1 MDRLN
6 KLNKKDY
13 MTRENGSGHSVR
25 DSYSTFAVKVHTA
38 SRVAHL
44 GTGYL
49 IALRH
54 EMLSVTHR
62 IDDELKRRKHAR
74 H

>member
-1 MDRLN
+1 MDS
-6 KLNKKDY
+6 
-13 MTRENGSGHSVR
+13 ENGSGQRVGNSF
-25 DSYSTFAVKVHTA
+25 STWAIKVHSA

-54 EMLSVTHR
+54 EMLSIINR
-62 IDDELKRRKHAR
+62 IDDEVKRRGHEQ

>member
-1 MDRLN
+1 MAF
-6 KLNKKDY
+6 
-13 MTRENGSGHSVR
+13 ENGNEHMVG
-25 DSYSTFAVKVHTA
+25 DSFSTWAVKVHTA

-49 IALRH
+49 ITLRH
-54 EMLSVTHR
+54 EMLSIINR
-62 IDDELKRRKHAR
+62 IDDELKRRDHGR